1 MPENVGIPDPFED
14 FEFEIGDYKVK
25 FKRLKLTEAAKYL
38 PLSFRYINYQ
48 AKFNL
53 TRFTQATVMLEEKK
67 NKGEITEEEYQKQL
81 EEIREKETEAQNA
94 MMASFLNGLNELEM
108 DLLFEFL
115 VKSIKEW
122 TLPLPI
128 SKESLEQ
135 LPYFWV
141 YQMIIYLFTITFYKG
156 LMQATSFRKDGGEA
170 GQDGENNN
178 AENAGVDNKRQPCS
192 AC

>member
-1 MPENVGIPDPFED
+1 MPNIPDPFDD

-25 FKRLKLTEAAKYL
+25 FRRLKLTEAAKYL
-38 PLSFRYINYQ
+38 PLSFRFINYQ

-53 TRFTQATVMLEEKK
+53 ARFTQATLALEEKK
-67 NKGEITEEEYQKQL
+67 NKGEITEEEYQKKL
-81 EEIREKETEAQNA
+81 TEIREKETEAQNT
-94 MMASFLNGLNELEM
+94 MMATFFSNLNELETN
-108 DLLFEFL
+108 LLFDFL

-122 TLPLPI
+122 TIPLPV

-156 LMQATSFRKDGGEA
+156 LMQATSFRQDSGNTGQIAKDNTEEA
-170 GQDGENNN
+170 S
-178 AENAGVDNKRQPCS
+178 GVDNKGQPCTG
-192 AC
+192 C